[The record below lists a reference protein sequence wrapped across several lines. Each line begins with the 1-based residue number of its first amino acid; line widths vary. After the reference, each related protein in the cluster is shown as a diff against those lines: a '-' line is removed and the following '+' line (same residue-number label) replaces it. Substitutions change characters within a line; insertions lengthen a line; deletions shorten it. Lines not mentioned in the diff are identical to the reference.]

1 MNSAQAVAWI
11 VEFQKELRNLLP
23 LPYIISH
30 APVAP
35 WFTSANDYADGS
47 YVSIHQQ
54 VGDTIDFY
62 NVQFYNQG
70 ADQYVTCEVSSRV
83 GGGIILK
90 PGFRRF
96 SLILGANGL
105 QLLYLK
111 SIPTP
116 ACPWIRL
123 SLASHWV
130 PTLLPTGTFFFMLQ
144 ELDLDKLMM
153 KRYMSASDLQV
164 CVGEAEEKGWNAGI
178 MFWQWGDV
186 SVASRPNV
194 VSAVYKERLT
204 GHASFV
210 GGSLCDGYSPR
221 MRIVVPSLS
230 LADTSARYD

>member
-1 MNSAQAVAWI
+1 MLTWGYGDVDMSAMNSAHAVAWI

-70 ADQYVTCEVSSRV
+70 ADQYVTCEVSRTVLV
-83 GGGIILK
+83 GGINTKI
-90 PGFRRF
+90 GF
-96 SLILGANGL
+96 
-105 QLLYLK
+105 Q
-111 SIPTP
+111 
-116 ACPWIRL
+116 
-123 SLASHWV
+123 
-130 PTLLPTGTFFFMLQ
+130 TLLTNSGSEWPSTSVFEINSYTGVPLDKIVIGKPLGVDSASNGCVFSMLQ

-164 CVGEAEEKGWNAGI
+164 CVGEAEEEGWRGGI
-178 MFWQWGDV
+178 MFWQWSDV
-186 SVASRPNV
+186 SVALRPNV
-194 VSAVYKERLT
+194 VSACIYAPIKRETDGACVICRRLP
-204 GHASFV
+204 
-210 GGSLCDGYSPR
+210 L
-221 MRIVVPSLS
+221 
-230 LADTSARYD
+230 

>member
-1 MNSAQAVAWI
+1 MSAMNSAQAVAWI

-130 PTLLPTGTFFFMLQ
+130 PTLLPTGTDFF
-144 ELDLDKLMM
+144 
-153 KRYMSASDLQV
+153 
-164 CVGEAEEKGWNAGI
+164 
-178 MFWQWGDV
+178 
-186 SVASRPNV
+186 
-194 VSAVYKERLT
+194 
-204 GHASFV
+204 HA
-210 GGSLCDGYSPR
+210 
-221 MRIVVPSLS
+221 
-230 LADTSARYD
+230 ARARS